1 MGRERCNIMAT
12 VGAIVVESLVAES
25 ADVVTIAEF
34 FSEEIQDVLDTEQA
48 NASVITFLTQLKAVA
63 DAIANQFS

>member
-1 MGRERCNIMAT
+1 MAT